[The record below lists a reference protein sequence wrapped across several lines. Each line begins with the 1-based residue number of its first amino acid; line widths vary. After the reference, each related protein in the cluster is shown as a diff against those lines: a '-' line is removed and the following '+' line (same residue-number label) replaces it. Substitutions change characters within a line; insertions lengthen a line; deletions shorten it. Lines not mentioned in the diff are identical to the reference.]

1 MKVMLKL
8 TLDCSVDAA
17 WRALQSPTVFREVSA
32 PLLKV
37 VSLEEGGFS
46 TTWPEGK
53 NRVEIEALGLVP
65 MGRQVIDIDR
75 TRTQHPGVRIIHDKG
90 YGASGALTLMKTWDH
105 RMAVSADPY
114 DPSKTLYR
122 DRLII
127 GAGALT
133 PAIWVSMWAF
143 WQIRGIRLQQLAP
156 TWSFEPKHAAP
167 VVDEVAEE
175 VAASGRGAAPG
186 EAGAAP
192 FSGGAA
198 ASSGGAAL

>member
-17 WRALQSPTVFREVSA
+17 WRALQSPAVFREVSA
-32 PLLKV
+32 PLMKI
-37 VSLEEGGFS
+37 VSLEEGGFP

-75 TRTQHPGVRIIHDKG
+75 SRTQHPGVRIIHDKG
-90 YGASGALTLMKTWDH
+90 YGASGSLKLFTTWDH

-114 DPSKTLYR
+114 EPGKTLYR
-122 DRLII
+122 DRLVI

-133 PAIWVSMWAF
+133 PALWAGMWAF
-143 WQIRGIRLQQLAP
+143 WQLRGVRLQQLAP
-156 TWSFEPKHAAP
+156 TWSFEPKHAAA
-167 VVDEVAEE
+167 VVDEVPAD
-175 VAASGRGAAPG
+175 VAAAHVADANVAAAHV
-186 EAGAAP
+186 AGADDAAQD
-192 FSGGAA
+192 GGAR
-198 ASSGGAAL
+198 